1 MGIIFYVPQNNMK
14 TITQIKIQSS
24 DKNKVNLF
32 LDGDFY
38 CSLSLEVAVKH
49 NLKKDVI
56 IDEKVLDN
64 IVLESEKTLAY
75 NQALKL
81 VSTRYKTK
89 REMEKYLQEKG
100 YASPTII
107 YVLKRL
113 MKYDFINDERYV
125 ESFVAHNIEKDG
137 VIKIKQKLLQKGVKE
152 DVIDGVIN
160 AIDDQS
166 EQIKNCAKKYMKN
179 KEASRENF
187 AKLFRYLM
195 NKGFRYEEV
204 MSVLKQGE
212 EW

>member
-1 MGIIFYVPQNNMK
+1 MK
-14 TITQIKIQSS
+14 TITQLKIQSK

-32 LDGDFY
+32 LDGEFY

-49 NLKKDVI
+49 NLKKDI
-56 IDEKVLDN
+56 MIDEKVLDG
-64 IVLESEKTLAY
+64 IVLESEKSFAY

-89 REMEKYLQEKG
+89 KEVEKYLQEKG

-113 MKYDFINDERYV
+113 MEYDFINDERYV
-125 ESFVAHNIEKDG
+125 ESFVAHNMQKDG

-152 DVIDGVIN
+152 DIIDSVIN
-160 AIDDQS
+160 SIESQD
-166 EQIKNCAKKYMKN
+166 EQIKTLAVKYMKT
-179 KEASRENF
+179 KEKTKENY

-195 NKGFRYEEV
+195 GKGFRYEEV
-204 MSVLKQGE
+204 LSVLKQGE